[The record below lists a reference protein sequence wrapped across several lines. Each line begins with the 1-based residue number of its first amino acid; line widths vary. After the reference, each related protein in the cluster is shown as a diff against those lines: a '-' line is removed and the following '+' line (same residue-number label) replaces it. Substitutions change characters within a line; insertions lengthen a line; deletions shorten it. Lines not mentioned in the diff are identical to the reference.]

1 MQVTVTGRHPGITP
15 HVKEYAESKVGRLE
29 RFFDGTHRIE
39 VVMRR
44 EAEESIVELIIQARK
59 RQVICECR
67 DPDLYRAIDLVL
79 DKAETQLTRLKE
91 KLKEHRS
98 KHAAVQEE
106 EEEGPEESKGNEPA

>member
-15 HVKEYAESKVGRLE
+15 HVKEYAENKVSRLE

-39 VVMRR
+39 VIMRR
-44 EAEESIVELIIQARK
+44 EAEESIVELIIQTRG
-59 RQVICECR
+59 RQVVSECR

-91 KLKEHRS
+91 KQKEHRG
-98 KHAAVQEE
+98 KHAAVAEH
-106 EEEGPEESKGNEPA
+106 EEGPEESKGNEPA